1 MLLIALTTCA
11 TITLA
16 VIALLQR
23 PPNPVRERARALG
36 RETDGAA
43 RPGDLPFSTRVMQPM
58 TRGLIHA
65 LLALLPGHW
74 LRKLDRKLIAAG
86 EPVDLGLFIL
96 LWLLVGLGSA
106 AGGALWLG
114 PSGLVVFGIAG
125 FAAPYLWLRR
135 RVQRRQRRI
144 INALPDAI
152 DLLVTCVESGLG
164 LDAAL
169 IRLGEVTEGPLGDE
183 LSATLRQI
191 AMGRPRQ
198 EALAELGER
207 SGVTDLDRVIR
218 PIVQAERGGVSIG
231 AALRV
236 QAEGL
241 RLRRRQRAQELAQKL
256 PVKMTLPITL
266 FFLPAML
273 IIGIGPAIFSFI
285 DLLEEM

>member
-106 AGGALWLG
+106 AGDALWL
-114 PSGLVVFGIAG
+114 
-125 FAAPYLWLRR
+125 
-135 RVQRRQRRI
+135 
-144 INALPDAI
+144 
-152 DLLVTCVESGLG
+152 
-164 LDAAL
+164 
-169 IRLGEVTEGPLGDE
+169 
-183 LSATLRQI
+183 
-191 AMGRPRQ
+191 
-198 EALAELGER
+198 
-207 SGVTDLDRVIR
+207 
-218 PIVQAERGGVSIG
+218 
-231 AALRV
+231 
-236 QAEGL
+236 
-241 RLRRRQRAQELAQKL
+241 
-256 PVKMTLPITL
+256 
-266 FFLPAML
+266 
-273 IIGIGPAIFSFI
+273 
-285 DLLEEM
+285 